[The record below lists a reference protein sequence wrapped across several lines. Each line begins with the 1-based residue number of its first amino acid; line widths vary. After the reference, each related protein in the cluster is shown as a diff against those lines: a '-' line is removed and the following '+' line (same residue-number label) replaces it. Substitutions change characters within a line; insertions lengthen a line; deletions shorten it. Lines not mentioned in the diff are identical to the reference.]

1 MCLIHPF
8 WKNVVSSTLGLQ
20 NLERIK
26 TTGSGWSIRSL
37 VCKAHNMGSDPVIA
51 IVLLWSFLVHLYY
64 WCTKKLIST
73 FSWPQEISGTE
84 RKERKGQGS
93 TLEPPTSCE
102 VLLTDSTPVLHHK
115 IHKNSKQQWE
125 LRSKLGS
132 FTMLMPFPA
141 RISQTIHPAPKFFG
155 LHHSHDCRWWGAR
168 SKVVFS
174 PLCAIG
180 AGNGAPSGDN
190 VKKRKIA
197 EHIILLRTNPNIS
210 DAEEKDMLDYL
221 YTCQYQMRGI
231 LTVSLGRIEDPNSE
245 NFTHAV
251 FMRFQQKEDIA
262 KFQSSAYYSKVLDG
276 YVKPVSYVRLTMA
289 WFL

>member
-155 LHHSHDCRWWGAR
+155 LHHSHGKNSGCLSSWSQLFGKAWCFSKCMHIHTIEKNLPATDCRWWGAR

-190 VKKRKIA
+190 VKKRWGTLFCANNLPWDHKN
-197 EHIILLRTNPNIS
+197 EMVILIFTWCNIF
-210 DAEEKDMLDYL
+210 
-221 YTCQYQMRGI
+221 
-231 LTVSLGRIEDPNSE
+231 IE
-245 NFTHAV
+245 
-251 FMRFQQKEDIA
+251 M
-262 KFQSSAYYSKVLDG
+262 VL
-276 YVKPVSYVRLTMA
+276 
-289 WFL
+289 